1 MSISFGGV
9 GELCVTFKTDGS
21 VTKGCPVKMSGNDTV
36 AACADGNRFI
46 GVAIDAAE
54 DGYATVQLA
63 GFVTMSYSGTAPS
76 VGYANLAANSAG
88 GVKTATGGGE
98 YLVLDVNTS
107 DNTVGFII

>member
-21 VTKGCPVKMSGNDTV
+21 VTKGCPVKMSTSSTV

-46 GVAIDAAE
+46 GVAVDVSD
-54 DGYATVQLA
+54 DGYAIVQLA
-63 GFVTMSYSGTAPS
+63 GYMVMNYTGTAPS
-76 VGYANLAANSAG
+76 VGHANLVANSTG
-88 GVKTATGGGE
+88 GVKTASGGGE
-98 YLVLDVNTS
+98 CLILDVDTS